1 MALEYQDSKTFV
13 QKTTFSEK
21 TLESKLF
28 SRIFSK
34 KIKVHIIDKN
44 LIIPTFS

>member
-13 QKTTFSEK
+13 QKNHIQWK

-28 SRIFSK
+28 SGRIFSRK
-34 KIKVHIIDKN
+34 
-44 LIIPTFS
+44 